1 MTAECAHT
9 PAPGTEALDE
19 QDQPMVFG
27 ATDETEPA
35 DSLDA
40 PEAPGTSADISPDA
54 EEKPPLLS
62 AIAESLD
69 EEVQPDE
76 VLQPEA
82 TPQETEPRSPL
93 DNILSLQGFVDTA
106 DGRRFFPTTDSLRWF
121 LRTNYRALA
130 HAGAIVRMGRRTL
143 IVRPQF
149 DQAMID
155 ILQTQARA
163 SLAD

>member
-1 MTAECAHT
+1 MTAERAHL
-9 PAPGTEALDE
+9 PAPGAE
-19 QDQPMVFG
+19 QPVDQEPPMVFG
-27 ATDETEPA
+27 MTDDTEPA
-35 DSLDA
+35 DGLDV
-40 PEAPGTSADISPDA
+40 PETDEARSDD
-54 EEKPPLLS
+54 ERPPRLS

-69 EEVQPDE
+69 QEAM
-76 VLQPEA
+76 PEPSPKEA
-82 TPQETEPRSPL
+82 EPEPRSPL
-93 DNILSLQGFVDTA
+93 NNILSLQGFIDTP

-130 HAGAIVRMGRRTL
+130 HAGAIVKMGRRTL